1 MELHQLRS
9 FIAIAEEK
17 NLTRASE
24 RLFLSQSAVSAHL
37 KSLEDALGVTLF
49 TRTAKGM
56 QLTPEGMT
64 LLERA
69 RSLLDS
75 ANAML
80 QEAKS
85 LSGEL
90 RGTLK
95 IGFNTDPNFLRVA
108 DLSTRMRQAYPDIE
122 LRLVQAMTTEV
133 LDSVQRG
140 EMDGGFTFGNTANPA
155 LAVLD
160 LASVPL
166 HIVGPAKWK
175 SVLDS
180 ADMRALAG
188 MPWVWVPPSCPFH
201 NLLDGRFAEQGL
213 TLKRVVE
220 TDHED
225 ILRALVIA
233 GEGVS
238 ILRKAEAEELE
249 RLGRV
254 AIWRGMEIA
263 ISLGFVHKASRDED
277 PLIRATVQ
285 TVLGIW
291 RAAAYDGEDS

>member
-90 RGTLK
+90 RGVLK
-95 IGFNTDPNFLRVA
+95 IGFNTDPNFLRVTY
-108 DLSTRMRQAYPDIE
+108 LSANMRQAYPEVE
-122 LRLVQAMTTEV
+122 LRLVQAMTPEV
-133 LDSVQRG
+133 IEAVQKG
-140 EMDGGFTFGNTANPA
+140 EMDGGFIFGRTDNPA
-155 LAVLD
+155 LTVLE

-175 SVLDS
+175 SVLAS
-180 ADMRALAG
+180 ADMRTLAG

-201 NLLDGRFAEQGL
+201 DLLDEHFAEHGL
-213 TLKRVVE
+213 ALKRVVE

-233 GEGVS
+233 GEGLS
-238 ILRKAEAEELE
+238 ILRTTEAEELE
-249 RLGRV
+249 RLGRI
-254 AIWRGMEIA
+254 AIWRGMD
-263 ISLGFVHKASRDED
+263 ISTPLSFVHKAARDED

-291 RAAAYDGEDS
+291 KASAFDEKDS